1 MALFMRC
8 LTSLPR
14 FQILFLLEFK
24 TTRLKLPNTIS
35 AYKFCLIWLSLCT
48 TSPTPSSLLL
58 KLLYAPSLS
67 LSLWPKQMQ
76 QSIRRKLT
84 IVICHWF
91 TQIALPLTLTI
102 PYQEQMIPFPSLTS
116 QCSYLMTLI
125 NSLKPPK
132 TSAMLAQS
140 MVHLWYENQ
149 PLKPL
154 PLLFTWVIYNQ
165 NKESM
170 KLFQVYVKYCLWI
183 NCRHYKHCLLQVG
196 PTILI

>member
-1 MALFMRC
+1 MDFSSSFTNLVFISIPKNPNHKAKATKHDKCLKILSHMALFMRC
-8 LTSLPR
+8 LTALPR

-24 TTRLKLPNTIS
+24 TTRPKLTNTIS

-67 LSLWPKQMQ
+67 LSLSQWPKQMQ

-102 PYQEQMIPFPSLTS
+102 PYQE
-116 QCSYLMTLI
+116 
-125 NSLKPPK
+125 
-132 TSAMLAQS
+132 
-140 MVHLWYENQ
+140 
-149 PLKPL
+149 
-154 PLLFTWVIYNQ
+154 
-165 NKESM
+165 
-170 KLFQVYVKYCLWI
+170 
-183 NCRHYKHCLLQVG
+183 
-196 PTILI
+196 